1 MTNKNKKQLGIINI
15 IGLGIGGAIGSGIFV
30 TLGSAMSRTGRS
42 ILPIT
47 VISVFYMLLAYWYNM
62 AISGVFVIEGGD
74 YSMKG
79 MLLPPILTGFGG
91 WTNIIW
97 AFGFTGYA
105 LALSQYLGDLWPI
118 FTDNLKISSSIILT
132 IFFLLTIKGN
142 RFVTIFQNI
151 VTGLLILALVIFVFL
166 GIPKVNLGN
175 YFNMSYDGGFFRNGF
190 SGVIGA
196 IAVMGW
202 ACQGTT
208 MGPVGVIPITKNPK
222 RNIPVGILLTCIL
235 VSIIYGFMS
244 FVASGVLNFDQYAG
258 NNLSVTAKAILTPGL
273 FAFFVIGGGICA
285 IISSFLSV
293 LVMIRNPLAQMA
305 DDGWLPEIFKNKSSD
320 GYPYY
325 CYLLVYVI
333 ALIPILTGMN
343 VDNAI
348 SMLMI
353 PTMVINAYLNIKCM
367 YIPKKYPE
375 QFKNRGFRIPKLL
388 FILSSVL
395 GGICAAVIAITLFKD
410 LNLNNAIIAACVVI
424 IPMFFS
430 YLALRTN
437 SVNENKLED
446 QKKLIVEQALANN

>member
-1 MTNKNKKQLGIINI
+1 MTKNKKQLGVTNI
-15 IGLGIGGAIGSGIFV
+15 IGLGVGGAIGSGIFV
-30 TLGSAMSRTGRS
+30 TLGSAMARTGRS

-79 MLLPPILTGFGG
+79 MLLPPLLTGFGG

-105 LALSQYLGDLWPI
+105 LALTQYLGDLWPI
-118 FTDNLKISSSIILT
+118 FTDHLKLSSTIILT
-132 IFFLLTIKGN
+132 LFFLMTIKGN

-151 VTGLLILALVIFVFL
+151 VTALLILALITFVIL
-166 GIPKVNLGN
+166 GLPKVNVN
-175 YFNMSYDGGFFRNGF
+175 NFFNSSYDGGFFRNGF
-190 SGVIGA
+190 SGIIGA
-196 IAVMGW
+196 IAIMGW

-208 MGPVGVIPITKNPK
+208 MGPVGVIPITKRPK
-222 RNIPVGILLTCIL
+222 KNIPLGILLTCIV

-244 FVASGVLNFDQYAG
+244 FVASGVLNFDEYAG
-258 NNLSVTAKAILTPGL
+258 NNLSVTAKAIMEPGL

-305 DDGWLPEIFKNKSSD
+305 EDGWLPELFKKQSKD

-325 CYLLVYVI
+325 CYLLVYIV

-367 YIPKKYPE
+367 HIPRLYSE
-375 QFKNRGFRIPKLL
+375 QFKNRDFKIPKFL
-388 FILSSVL
+388 FILSSIL
-395 GGICAAVIAITLFKD
+395 GGICAAVIAVTLFKD
-410 LNLNNAIIAACVVI
+410 LNFNNAIIAAAVI
-424 IPMFFS
+424 IVPMLFS
-430 YLALRTN
+430 FTALKVG
-437 SVNENKLED
+437 SVDE
-446 QKKLIVEQALANN
+446 KKLQEQKIEIIEQALNNA